1 MALTCRWRS
10 RPQPSRAEVVSL
22 IPSPRQRREE
32 KMRLVLLR
40 KAPPCPPFLR
50 RTHPGSPSQ
59 RPGLHHTHLAHI
71 GTERCAIDMR
81 RFAPGCLTRIL
92 VNVIRLGRRRTP
104 GSDEDQHEQCSFH
117 PGLSSKS
124 RRCVHANCVRLE
136 FSDLACACGRLA
148 RSTAEHTLRVKNFIG
163 WWFRSGRRN
172 LGVPLSPGRGNA
184 FGSPNTSPATPVSA
198 AAAKQQQ

>member
-1 MALTCRWRS
+1 
-10 RPQPSRAEVVSL
+10 
-22 IPSPRQRREE
+22 
-32 KMRLVLLR
+32 MRLVLLR

-50 RTHPGSPSQ
+50 RSHPGSPSQ
-59 RPGLHHTHLAHI
+59 RLGLHHTQLAHI
-71 GTERCAIDMR
+71 GTDRCAIDVR
-81 RFAPGCLTRIL
+81 RFAPGCLTRTM
-92 VNVIRLGRRRTP
+92 VSVMWLGRRRTP
-104 GSDEDQHEQCSFH
+104 GSDEDQYEQCSFH
-117 PGLSSKS
+117 PGLSLQELPLP
-124 RRCVHANCVRLE
+124 RA
-136 FSDLACACGRLA
+136 SDFACACGRLA

>member
-59 RPGLHHTHLAHI
+59 RPGLHHTHLTHI
-71 GTERCAIDMR
+71 GTDRCAVDVR
-81 RFAPGCLTRIL
+81 TFAPGCLTRIL
-92 VNVIRLGRRRTP
+92 VNVIWLGRRRTP
-104 GSDEDQHEQCSFH
+104 GCDEDQHEQCSFH
-117 PGLSSKS
+117 PGVSP
-124 RRCVHANCVRLE
+124 RVAA
-136 FSDLACACGRLA
+136 ACAPTASGWNLA
-148 RSTAEHTLRVKNFIG
+148 TSLVRAGDCPVHSEARAACEDFIG
-163 WWFRSGRRN
+163 WRFRFGRRN
-172 LGVPLSPGRGNA
+172 LGAPFLA
-184 FGSPNTSPATPVSA
+184 
-198 AAAKQQQ
+198 